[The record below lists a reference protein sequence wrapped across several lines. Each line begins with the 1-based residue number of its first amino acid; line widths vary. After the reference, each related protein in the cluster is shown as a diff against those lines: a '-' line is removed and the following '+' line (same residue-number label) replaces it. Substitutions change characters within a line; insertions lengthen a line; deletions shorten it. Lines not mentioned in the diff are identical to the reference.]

1 MKIPSARFASTTR
14 TKRGLGQIALAFLF
28 LLSVLQLTHLPATAG
43 QGLTDMWRALA
54 TGSLFL
60 FFCVPGSN
68 RH

>member
-1 MKIPSARFASTTR
+1 MKISSAGSASMTR
-14 TKRGLGQIALAFLF
+14 TKRGLGQIALIFLF
-28 LLSVLQLTHLPATAG
+28 LLSVLQLTHLPAAAG

-54 TGSLFL
+54 AGSLFL